1 MRKASLDLQLDL
13 PLAAATPGDQ
23 LALPLLDSPM
33 PYRLRRSARST
44 IRVTL
49 EDGVLEVSAPRG
61 TQLRAIEAAVR
72 DRGAMAA
79 HAPVH
84 LPRLPRHWCESAVV
98 PFLGGQLTLHLAGSA
113 ESQFTGTSLEL
124 ALPPNASPMQ
134 IRDSVHGWLQKQA
147 HQVIEELVA
156 TRVQFPRWTLTFSRN
171 GLATLDAEGC
181 ARLNWR
187 LVLLSR
193 ETIAQVL
200 DQTCARDHETIVQ
213 TDLLSE

>member
-1 MRKASLDLQLDL
+1 MRKASLDLQLEL

-23 LALPLLDSPM
+23 LALPLFDSPL

-44 IRVTL
+44 IRVAL

-61 TQLRAIEAAVR
+61 MQLRAIEAAVR
-72 DRGAMAA
+72 DRGAMAQQ
-79 HAPVH
+79 APIH
-84 LPRLPRHWCESAVV
+84 LPPLPHHWCESAVV
-98 PFLGGQLTLHLAGSA
+98 PFLGGLVTVRLAGGA
-113 ESQFTGTSLEL
+113 ETRLAGRSLEL
-124 ALPPNASPMQ
+124 ALPQNASPTQ

-147 HQVIEELVA
+147 QQVIDEQIA
-156 TRVQFPRWTLTFSRN
+156 ARAGFPRWTMTFSRSA
-171 GLATLDAEGC
+171 LAALDADGC

-200 DQTCARDHETIVQ
+200 DQTRARDHETTVQ